1 MSHGQRPPG
10 TRITNAQRVLQAAAD
25 LLDAGGVAAVSTR
38 AVAAAAG
45 VQPPVIYR
53 QFGDKE
59 GLLDAVAHHVL
70 LEFLRVKQHML
81 VASDDP
87 LDKLRRV
94 WDLHV
99 DFGLSHPG
107 SYLLAFGTARRP
119 YETGAA
125 AKETVELLHRLL
137 ARLAEQGKL
146 RMSVERA
153 TNIMYAS
160 GVGAVL
166 TLMRIPSSQ
175 RDAQFSTIARENA
188 LAAILSHTLTHA
200 GSDLP
205 ACAVALAEA
214 VRSSQP
220 AALSPSEQ
228 AVLVEWLSRL
238 ANEAS

>member
-1 MSHGQRPPG
+1 MSHGHHPPG
-10 TRITNAQRVLQAAAD
+10 ARITNAQKVLRAAAD

-53 QFGDKE
+53 QFGDKD
-59 GLLDAVAHHVL
+59 GLLDAVAHYVL
-70 LEFLRVKQHML
+70 REYLRAKQHVL
-81 VASDDP
+81 VASDDA
-87 LDKLRRV
+87 LDKLRQA

-99 DFGLSHPG
+99 EFGLSHPG
-107 SYLLAFGTARRP
+107 SYLIAFGTARRP
-119 YETGAA
+119 SETGAA
-125 AKETVELLHRLL
+125 AMETVELLHRLL

-153 TNIMYAS
+153 TNIMYAAQ
-160 GVGAVL
+160 VGTVL

-175 RDAQFSTIARENA
+175 RDDQFATIARENA

-200 GSDLP
+200 GSGLP

-214 VRSSQP
+214 VRNAQP

-238 ANEAS
+238 ANEAT

>member
-1 MSHGQRPPG
+1 VSHGQRPPG
-10 TRITNAQRVLQAAAD
+10 TRITNAQRVLRAAAD

-53 QFGDKE
+53 QFGDKA
-59 GLLDAVAHHVL
+59 GLLDAVAHYAL
-70 LEFLRVKQHML
+70 LEYLRTKQHVL

-87 LDKLRRV
+87 LDKLRRA

-99 DFGLSHPG
+99 EFGLNHP
-107 SYLLAFGTARRP
+107 SSFLIAFGTARRP
-119 YETGAA
+119 SETGSA

-137 ARLAEQGKL
+137 TRLAEQGKL
-146 RMSVERA
+146 RMSVGRA
-153 TNIMYAS
+153 TNIMYAA
-160 GVGAVL
+160 GVGTVL
-166 TLMRIPSSQ
+166 TLMRIPSS
-175 RDAQFSTIARENA
+175 RGDAQFSTIARENA
-188 LAAILSHTLTHA
+188 LSAILSHPLTHTES
-200 GSDLP
+200 GLP

-214 VRSSQP
+214 VRSAQP

-238 ANEAS
+238 ANEAT